1 MTPLGP
7 RLREAL
13 LAGRREG
20 RRGIGGASLRRSDGY
35 EFAELRAYVDGDDP
49 RRIDWAA
56 TARAGALQTRVILEE
71 RALFLAVALDA
82 SLSMYVGR
90 NVSNYDLACE
100 AATRWFDVALDDD
113 RCARLGREPLVLG
126 DVRGRAGAFVCAARR
141 EPRGT
146 ALEESLRLA
155 LATLPRGARL
165 LAVSDF
171 FNLENE
177 RALLLACAA
186 RFDLTALFARDP
198 WHEGFPLRGF
208 VRLRDAESDRTSRTY
223 VGKRARGRYLA
234 AVAERE
240 RSVLEQLRAMGARAG
255 TLDEASGALRSLAR
269 TFGL

>member
-1 MTPLGP
+1 VTPLGP
-7 RLREAL
+7 RLREVL

-20 RRGIGGASLRRSDGY
+20 RRGLGATSMRRSDGY
-35 EFAELRAYVDGDDP
+35 EFAELRAYVEGDDP

-82 SLSMYVGR
+82 SLSMQVGR
-90 NVSNYDLACE
+90 TQSNYDLACD
-100 AATRWFDVALDDD
+100 AASLWYGAALDDD
-113 RCARLGREPLVLG
+113 RCARLGREPLVLR

-141 EPRGT
+141 EAPGT
-146 ALEESLRLA
+146 AFEESLRLA

-165 LAVSDF
+165 LVVSDF
-171 FNLENE
+171 FDLDAQQSLV
-177 RALLLACAA
+177 RACGA

-198 WHEGFPLRGF
+198 WHAGLPLGGF
-208 VRLRDAESDRTSRTY
+208 VRLRDAESGRVARAY
-223 VGKRARGRYLA
+223 VGKRARRGYRE

-240 RSVLEQLRAMGARAG
+240 DSVLERLRRMGARTG
-255 TLDEASGALRSLAR
+255 TLDEATGALRSLAG